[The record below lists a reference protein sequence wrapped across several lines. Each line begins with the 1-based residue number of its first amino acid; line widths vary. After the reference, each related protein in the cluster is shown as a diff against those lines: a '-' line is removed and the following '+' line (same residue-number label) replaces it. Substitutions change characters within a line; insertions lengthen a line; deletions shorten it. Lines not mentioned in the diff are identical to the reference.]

1 MDTFQGCLTLAEL
14 MPFQAR
20 ENPTATAM
28 RHGGRTTTFV
38 ELDSRSNQVAN
49 ALHAMGLH
57 QRDRVAYLGKNSDY
71 YFELLFG
78 VAKANMT
85 FVPVNWRLTLPELT
99 DILRDA
105 APRVLFVGRGFE
117 DVGAAVD
124 IPDLLARIFMD
135 MRRDASPTFV
145 AWRDY
150 GRRDALNP
158 TFASD
163 DTAMILYTSG
173 TTGLPKGVE
182 LTHRN
187 LLVFLSSYTA
197 ADVSRLGPG
206 EWAIVCLPP
215 YHVAG
220 TAVGLLALSSGARIT
235 ILEEVNVPQIIETIE
250 QDRITSL
257 VLVPAIILM
266 VVQHCETHG
275 GDLSS
280 VRRLVYG
287 ASPIA
292 EDLLLRA
299 TGIFANAELCQ
310 VYGSTE
316 SSAVATVLR
325 PADHNP
331 ARGKLRS
338 CGKAHAGTE
347 IRVVDAD
354 GNTMPTGQVGEVVL
368 RGRAVMKGYWR
379 NQTATDAT
387 FYPGGWLRTG
397 DAAYF
402 DDEGFLF
409 IYDRVKDMIVT
420 GAENVYPAEVE
431 NAIFGHPAVADVAVI
446 GVPDPRWGEAV
457 KAIVVLRPGTT
468 ATEQDIIAY
477 ARERIAGFKLPK
489 SIDFVAA
496 LPRNLTGKV
505 LRRELREPYW
515 RGLLRKVG

>member
-1 MDTFQGCLTLAEL
+1 MNTFRSCQTLAEPIQL
-14 MPFQAR
+14 QAR
-20 ENPTATAM
+20 ENPTDIAM
-28 RHGGRTTTFV
+28 RHSNRTTTFV
-38 ELDSRSNQVAN
+38 ELDRRSNQVAN
-49 ALHAMGLH
+49 ALCAIGLH
-57 QRDRVAYLGKNSDY
+57 PRDRIAYLGKNSDY

-78 VAKANMT
+78 VTKANMA
-85 FVPVNWRLTLPELT
+85 FVPVNWRLALPELT

-117 DVGAAVD
+117 EVGTAVD
-124 IPDLLARIFMD
+124 IPNLRARIFMD
-135 MRRDASPTFV
+135 DARDVSPTFM
-145 AWRDY
+145 AWRDAHPPH
-150 GRRDALNP
+150 ALD
-158 TFASD
+158 TDVASD
-163 DTAMILYTSG
+163 DTALILYTSG

-187 LLVFLSSYTA
+187 MLAFLSSYTA
-197 ADVSRLGPG
+197 SDVCLFGPG
-206 EWAIVCLPP
+206 KSTIVCLPP

-220 TAVGLLALSSGARIT
+220 TAVGLLALSSGVRT
-235 ILEEVNVPQIIETIE
+235 NILEEVSVQQIIGTIE
-250 QDRITSL
+250 QDRVTSV
-257 VLVPAIILM
+257 VLVPAVILM

-275 GDLSS
+275 ADLSS

-299 TGIFANAELCQ
+299 MRVFANASFCQ

-316 SSAVATVLR
+316 SSAVATILG
-325 PADHNP
+325 PADHDATNG
-331 ARGKLRS
+331 RLRS

-347 IRVVDAD
+347 VCVVDGD
-354 GNTMPTGQVGEVVL
+354 GNAMPTGQVGEVVL
-368 RGRAVMKGYWR
+368 RGPCVMKGYWR
-379 NQTATDAT
+379 NQVATEAA
-387 FYPGGWLRTG
+387 FYPNGWLRTG

-402 DDEGFLF
+402 DTDGFLF

-457 KAIVVLRPGTT
+457 KAIVVPRLG
-468 ATEQDIIAY
+468 ATPKEQDIIAY

-489 SIDFVAA
+489 SIDFVAE
-496 LPRNLTGKV
+496 LPRTLTGKV

-515 RGLLRKVG
+515 RGHSRRVG